1 MAVSAPAYPAML
13 RAVAADNSVTRACQQ
28 ILTMLTL
35 WLVVVLVTLLFPVTS
50 TLNVCAKPPAMSK
63 MLKVLRPTSKVLV
76 DCAADVII
84 TYRANASLLAKIVQ
98 MVCEYHDECYD
109 GILDIKDR
117 ATRRGIAG
125 QCFLRKFLNIYPG
138 FEKAEMTDGMR

>member
-1 MAVSAPAYPAML
+1 
-13 RAVAADNSVTRACQQ
+13 
-28 ILTMLTL
+28 
-35 WLVVVLVTLLFPVTS
+35 
-50 TLNVCAKPPAMSK
+50 MSK

-98 MVCEYHDECYD
+98 MVCEYHDECYA

-125 QCFLRKFLNIYPG
+125 QCFLRKFLGIYPA
-138 FEKAEMTDGMR
+138 FENVEGTEGMKIFKKMMACFCDNKDLEFEDSGATNAVMHWLYEVLRPDA